1 MALETIGA
9 FVVGVAVG
17 WAGRGLSDA
26 PRRELVR
33 SVASGFRVRDAVRRW
48 VAERVEWVED
58 LIAEGRA
65 GYLASQERAPAAS
78 NASPVTDLAEEG
90 FAP

>member
-1 MALETIGA
+1 MAMLTMGA
-9 FVVGVAVG
+9 FVAGVAVG

-33 SVASGFRVRDAVRRW
+33 SVASGFRVHGAVRRW
-48 VAERVEWVED
+48 LAEGVEWLED

-65 GYLASQERAPAAS
+65 GYLASQERAPADS
-78 NASPVTDLAEEG
+78 SASPAADLAEEG
-90 FAP
+90 RAS